1 MKVLVSWSTGKD
13 SAWMLHMLN
22 QQYPQAAAGLL
33 TTTNQAF
40 DRVAMH
46 AVRRTVL
53 ERQAEAA
60 GLPLH
65 VIPLPWP
72 CSNADYEARIHRSLR
87 AHYGDYVLEPGTA
100 PEQVVR
106 ALDAYFD
113 GDLRALDNVR
123 TAIAGL
129 VTEGFTHVAFGDL
142 FLDDVR
148 LYREERLAGTG
159 LEPLF
164 PIWKTKSTHA
174 LAHEMIDA
182 GLKAR
187 LTCIDPR
194 KLDRSF
200 AGRTFDHA
208 LLNDLPS
215 DVDPCGE
222 NGEFH
227 SFACAGPMFT
237 EEIKVKVGEIVD
249 RDGFVF
255 SDLTLSS

>member
-1 MKVLVSWSTGKD
+1 MKILVSWSTGKD

-22 QQYPQAAAGLL
+22 QQYPNAAAGLL

-46 AVRRTVL
+46 AVRRDLL
-53 ERQAEAA
+53 EAQAAA
-60 GLPLH
+60 TGLPLH
-65 VIPLPWP
+65 VLPLPWP
-72 CSNADYEARIHRSLR
+72 CSNQEYESIM
-87 AHYGDYVLEPGTA
+87 
-100 PEQVVR
+100 
-106 ALDAYFD
+106 
-113 GDLRALDNVR
+113 R
-123 TAIAGL
+123 TAVVGFVA
-129 VTEGFTHVAFGDL
+129 EGFTHVAFGDL

-148 LYREERLAGTG
+148 RYREDRLAGTG

-164 PIWKTKSTHA
+164 PIWKTRSTRA

-200 AGRTFDHA
+200 SGRLFDQS
-208 LLNDLPS
+208 LLNDLPPS
-215 DVDPCGE
+215 VDSCGE

-227 SFACAGPMFT
+227 SFAFAGPMFT
-237 EEIKVKVGEIVD
+237 REISVEAGDTVD

-255 SDLTLSS
+255 TDLTHVP